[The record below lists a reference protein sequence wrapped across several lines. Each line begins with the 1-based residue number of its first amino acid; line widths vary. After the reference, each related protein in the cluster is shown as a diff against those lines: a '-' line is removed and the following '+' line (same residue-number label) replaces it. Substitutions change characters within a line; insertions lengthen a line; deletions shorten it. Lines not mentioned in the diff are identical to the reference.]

1 MRFLYLTLF
10 SPIFFSMVMVGNA
23 FAFDCNNQ
31 IVSIGDTKL
40 EVKAKCGEP
49 TSREVFNEEIIKNF
63 DPATRQRIFATIEE
77 WTYNLG
83 PQQFIRILTFKK
95 GRLVKIEEGGYGF
108 TPDNSADFGCER
120 SIVSSGETKMEVRM
134 KCGEPTSID
143 IIGEEL
149 LERKTPDLEDRI
161 FATIEEW
168 TYNLG
173 PNRFIRI
180 YRFNNGRLAQI
191 ETGGYGH

>member
-1 MRFLYLTLF
+1 MRSLNLGLSILMFSSVLT
-10 SPIFFSMVMVGNA
+10 VQNA
-23 FAFDCNNQ
+23 HAFDCNNQ
-31 IVSIGDTKL
+31 IVSIGDTKF

-49 TSREVFNEEIIKNF
+49 TSKEVFNEEIIRKI
-63 DPATRQRIFATIEE
+63 DPTTRQRIFAIIEE

-83 PQQFIRILTFKK
+83 PQQFIRILTFKN
-95 GRLVKIEEGGYGF
+95 GRLTNIETGGYGF
-108 TPDNSADFGCER
+108 IPDNSLDFGCER
-120 SIVSSGETKMEVRM
+120 SVVSTGDTKMEVRM

-143 IIGEEL
+143 IIGEEVL
-149 LERKTPDLEDRI
+149 KRKTPNSEDRI
-161 FATIEEW
+161 FVSIEEW

-180 YRFNNGRLAQI
+180 FRFKNGRLAQI

>member
-49 TSREVFNEEIIKNF
+49 TSREVFNEEIIKKI
-63 DPATRQRIFATIEE
+63 DPATRQRIFAIIEE

-83 PQQFIRILTFKK
+83 PQQFIRILTFKN
-95 GRLVKIEEGGYGF
+95 GRLVNIEMGGYGF
-108 TPDNSADFGCER
+108 IPDNRPDFGCER

-143 IIGEEL
+143 IVGEEL
-149 LERKTPDLEDRI
+149 LDERTTDVERLVSV
-161 FATIEEW
+161 TIEEW
-168 TYNLG
+168 IYNLG

-180 YRFNNGRLAQI
+180 YRFKNGRLAQI